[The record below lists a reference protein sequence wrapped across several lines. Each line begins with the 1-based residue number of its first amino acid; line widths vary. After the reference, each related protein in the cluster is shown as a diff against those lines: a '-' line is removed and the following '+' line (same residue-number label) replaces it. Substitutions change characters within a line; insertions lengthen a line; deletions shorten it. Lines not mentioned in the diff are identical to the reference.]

1 MLLLLLCFNI
11 LIKVLVDYLPGSRCC
26 SSNRVQQKEP
36 EHLPLKDSGAVS
48 LWQGGSSMHEYTGSA
63 LCLHLEV
70 SMGSSCN
77 PALPSAKRPSSTSHP
92 PLAPTCRGL
101 PGLPGSP
108 TWPCVC
114 QPLLKGSPKGTAWS
128 RQGATLS
135 EAGAPV
141 SGQTRPHC
149 TYTAQYF
156 LCSRE
161 EPNAE
166 LLTVLWDLYQ
176 PHQADHERTVLI
188 NFISDLC
195 RLASQIKAILFVIF
209 L

>member
-1 MLLLLLCFNI
+1 MLLLLLLCFNI

-26 SSNRVQQKEP
+26 SCNRVQQKEP

-77 PALPSAKRPSSTSHP
+77 PALPSAKCPSSTSHP

-101 PGLPGSP
+101 PGVPGSP
-108 TWPCVC
+108 TWPFVY
-114 QPLLKGSPKGTAWS
+114 QPLLKGNPKSTAWN

-135 EAGAPV
+135 EAGGTCIRTDTATLH
-141 SGQTRPHC
+141 SS
-149 TYTAQYF
+149 AQYF

-166 LLTVLWDLYQ
+166 
-176 PHQADHERTVLI
+176 
-188 NFISDLC
+188 
-195 RLASQIKAILFVIF
+195 
-209 L
+209 